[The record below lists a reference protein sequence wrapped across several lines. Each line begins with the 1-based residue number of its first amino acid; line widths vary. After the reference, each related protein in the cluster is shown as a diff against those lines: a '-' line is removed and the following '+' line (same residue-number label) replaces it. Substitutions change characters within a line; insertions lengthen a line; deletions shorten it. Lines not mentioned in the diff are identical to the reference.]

1 MKLLYFLL
9 HLTLGQLSISILLF
23 ASLSP
28 DEFRTLS
35 SDNLIIRYRVDLE
48 RTAGVIHE
56 RYGQIVHEIEYT
68 LSLPVDFTPE
78 FTILNDRNEFRR
90 LARSDLTVAFAVPYH
105 NAIVIDH
112 SRLIR
117 DRIPLG
123 ETVRHELVHLVL
135 HRHIDSENLPRWLDE
150 GTAQWASGGVGELL
164 QPPDKSL
171 LTRALRSNSLPV
183 LSDLWGTHPYNRDDI
198 LLAYQMSKDFVE
210 FLIKRYGIDTFRAFL
225 GLLSSSVP
233 FDNALIQSYGLSLH
247 SLEAEWHKQILGA
260 ASPGRY
266 LARNLDTLLFLFM
279 AMLIIVAGIRM
290 LYIRFRR
297 SDEVT

>member
-1 MKLLYFLL
+1 MKFLKSVL
-9 HLTLGQLSISILLF
+9 HLLLCQFSFSLLLF
-23 ASLSP
+23 GALQN

-35 SDNLIIRYRVDLE
+35 SDQLVIRYPADLE
-48 RTAGVIHE
+48 RTAGVIQE
-56 RYGQIVHEIEYT
+56 RYGQIVREIEYT

-78 FTILNDRNEFRR
+78 FTILNDRNDFRR
-90 LARSDLTVAFAVPYH
+90 LAGSELTVAFAVPYH
-105 NAIVIDH
+105 NAVVIDH
-112 SRLIR
+112 TRLIR

-135 HRHIDSENLPRWLDE
+135 HRHIETEYLPRWLDE
-150 GTAQWASGGVGELL
+150 GTAQWVSGGVGELL

-171 LTRALRSNSLPV
+171 LSRTLRSNSLPA
-183 LSDLWGTHPYNRDDI
+183 LSDLWSTHPYNRDDI

-210 FLIKRYGIDTFRAFL
+210 FLINRYGIDTFRVFL
-225 GLLSSSVP
+225 RLLSSSVP
-233 FDNALIQSYGLSLH
+233 FDNSLAQSYGLSLH

-266 LARNLDTLLFLFM
+266 LARNIDTLLFLFM
-279 AMLIIVAGIRM
+279 AMLIIMAGIRM